1 MLLSLFKYKL
11 SISQKYNYYAK
22 KVRKIKISKIIVV
35 RLDTELN
42 DRSRILTIL
51 NVAVRRG
58 QLPNF
63 AYFRVRA
70 MRRCQI

>member
-1 MLLSLFKYKL
+1 MLLSLFRYEL
-11 SISQKYNYYAK
+11 SISQKNNYYAK
-22 KVRKIKISKIIVV
+22 KVRKIKISKIVV

-70 MRRCQI
+70 LRRCQT